1 MSNHATQ
8 AAAPA
13 LAKSPT
19 GIQGLDEITGGG
31 LPRGRTTLICGGAGS
46 GKTLLGVEFLVRG
59 ARDYGESGVFMAFEE
74 TAKELDENVRSLG
87 FNLEA
92 LEEQQKL
99 VIDHVRVEPAEIAE
113 AGEYDLGALFIR
125 LELAIDAIGA
135 KRVVLDT
142 LETLFGGFQDSGIL
156 RAELRRL
163 FHWLKAK
170 GVTAIITAERGDGTF
185 TRQGLEEYVSD
196 CVILLDHRVN
206 DQVATRRLRVV
217 KYRGTVHGT
226 NEYPFLIDEEGIDV
240 LPVTSLGL
248 THTASLERLPT
259 GIPSL
264 DQMLDGKGFFRGST
278 ILISGTAGTGKSS
291 TAAHFVDAACHRGEH
306 SLYFAFEESPSQIL
320 RNMRSIGIDLEP
332 HVKSGLLHF
341 SAQRPTAYGLETH
354 LATMHKLLRAHQP
367 RIVVIDPITNLISSG
382 SDTEVKSMLMRL
394 VDHLKME
401 KVTSL
406 FTSLNQGGSALESTD
421 VGVSSLIDTWLLVRD
436 IEHNG
441 ERNRGLYV
449 LKSRGMAHSNQI
461 REFQLT
467 DRGIQLLPAYLGPEG
482 VLTGSARV
490 AQEAR
495 QRAAENQRLSELEEK
510 RSAIARRR
518 KVLEAQLAALRA
530 EFEMEEQAIARLG
543 LEEQQ
548 RAGES
553 IRDRQEMARSRRSQ
567 ATDLRRGNGDALGGT
582 ELESMES
589 RGAE

>member
-1 MSNHATQ
+1 MPK
-8 AAAPA
+8 AAAPGE
-13 LAKSPT
+13 LVKCPT

-46 GKTLLGVEFLVRG
+46 GKTLFGVEFLVRG
-59 ARDYGESGVFMAFEE
+59 ARDYDEPGVFMAFEE

-87 FNLEA
+87 FNLAA

-125 LELAIDAIGA
+125 LELAIDAVGA

-142 LETLFGGFQDSGIL
+142 LETLFGGFQDAGIL

-163 FHWLKAK
+163 FHWLKSK
-170 GVTAIITAERGDGTF
+170 GVTSIITAERGDGAL

-226 NEYPFLIDEEGIDV
+226 NEYPFLIDEDGIDV
-240 LPVTSLGL
+240 LPVTSVGL
-248 THTASLERLPT
+248 THAASIERIPT

-264 DQMLDGKGFFRGST
+264 DQMLEGKGFYRGSA
-278 ILISGTAGTGKSS
+278 ILVSGTAGTGKSS
-291 TAAHFVDAACHRGEH
+291 AAAHFVDAACRRGEQA
-306 SLYFAFEESPSQIL
+306 LYFSFEESPSQML
-320 RNMRSIGIDLEP
+320 RNMRSVGIDLEP
-332 HVKSGLLHF
+332 HVKAGLLHF

-354 LATMHKLLRAHQP
+354 LATMHKLLRVHKP
-367 RIVVIDPITNLISSG
+367 RVVVIDPISNLMSNG
-382 SDTEVKSMLMRL
+382 SESEVKSMLMRL
-394 VDHLKME
+394 LDHLKME
-401 KVTSL
+401 GVTSL

-421 VGVSSLIDTWLLVRD
+421 AGVSSLVDTWLLVRD
-436 IEHNG
+436 IEFNG

-467 DRGIQLLPAYLGPEG
+467 DQGIQLVPAYLGPEG

-495 QRAAENQRLSELEEK
+495 QRAQERRQTLDREEQRRALER
-510 RSAIARRR
+510 RS
-518 KVLEAQLAALRA
+518 KVLEAQLAALQA
-530 EFEMEEQAIARLG
+530 ELESERQAIARLG
-543 LEEQQ
+543 REEEQQ
-548 RAGES
+548 ADEA
-553 IRDRQEMARSRRSQ
+553 IRDRREMARSRRSE
-567 ATDLRRGNGDALGGT
+567 ATDERSGNGDARGGS
-582 ELESMES
+582 ELERSES
-589 RGAE
+589 RAGQ